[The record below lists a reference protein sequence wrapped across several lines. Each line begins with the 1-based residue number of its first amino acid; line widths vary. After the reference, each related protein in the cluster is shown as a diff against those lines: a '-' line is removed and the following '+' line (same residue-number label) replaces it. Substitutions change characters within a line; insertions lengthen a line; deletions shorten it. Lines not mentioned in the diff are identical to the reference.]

1 MGQVGT
7 SKVFENDR
15 IMIWELVLE
24 SGERAPRHTHHHDY
38 VFYILEGSMLELF
51 DENEGLLSSFDLS
64 AGDVFAFSCEEAD
77 LVSAVGKG
85 LRLPVTHSVRNVG
98 PSRYREIL
106 VETRK

>member
-24 SGERAPRHTHHHDY
+24 PGERAPCHTHRHDY
-38 VFYILEGSMLELF
+38 VFYVLEGSTAELF
-51 DENEGLLSSFDLS
+51 DENDAFVSSFDLS
-64 AGDVFAFSCEEAD
+64 AGDVFAFTCEEAE
-77 LVSAVGKG
+77 LVSSDGKG

-106 VETRK
+106 VETKK